1 MPIIRHKDYTK
12 SSGGDFKVE
21 QKIGHYSFIGGVII
35 AVVLGLFSTQV
46 GATAGA
52 WLASLLVVLGLIVG
66 FLNVSGKETKEFML
80 VAVVLMIAAFV
91 AKGSDTLGGVQ
102 IIGPYLAGIFSQIL
116 AFVVPATIVVGLKEI
131 WALGQNP
138 E

>member
-1 MPIIRHKDYTK
+1 VILTN
-12 SSGGDFKVE
+12 SSGGEIKVE

-35 AVVLGLFSTQV
+35 AIVLGLFSTQV

-66 FLNVSGKETKEFML
+66 FLNVSGKETKEFLTVGTVL
-80 VAVVLMIAAFV
+80 VIAAF
-91 AKGSDTLGGVQ
+91 AGGASDTLGGVQ
-102 IIGPYLAGIFSQIL
+102 IIGPYLSGIFSQIL
-116 AFVVPATIVVGLKEI
+116 AFVVPALVVVGLKDI
-131 WALGQNP
+131 WALGQNQ

>member
-1 MPIIRHKDYTK
+1 
-12 SSGGDFKVE
+12 VE

-46 GATAGA
+46 GPAAGA

-66 FLNVSGKETKEFML
+66 FLNVSGKETKEFLTVATVL
-80 VAVVLMIAAFV
+80 VIAAF
-91 AKGSDTLGGVQ
+91 AGDASGTLGGVQ
-102 IIGPYLAGIFSQIL
+102 LIGPYLSGIFSQIL
-116 AFVVPATIVVGLKEI
+116 AFVVPALVVVGLKDI
-131 WALGQNP
+131 WSLGQNP